1 MRGDHIENAMGLY
14 TRMQDAYRTLAFRTT
29 IKADGSNGTHL
40 VTRCSIPYRMRECY
54 DIPFI
59 SLDDVKQARASFA
72 EGRALWDSIKEQVRR
87 IGNVG
92 AGIDNMIGSIA
103 PLLAAGNG
111 DMNEEYQIVDL
122 LETLLELILGII
134 TIVSHPDLKRYETD
148 DDDDDDDDEEG
159 GARKKRAISGGTQAA
174 ATA

>member
-29 IKADGSNGTHL
+29 IKPNGSNGTHL
-40 VTRCSIPYRMRECY
+40 VTRCSIPYRMRGCHN
-54 DIPFI
+54 IPFI
-59 SLDDVKQARASFA
+59 RLDDVNEARASFA

-87 IGNVG
+87 MGHT
-92 AGIDNMIGSIA
+92 GIDNMIGSIA

-111 DMNEEYQIVDL
+111 DMNEVYQIVDL

-148 DDDDDDDDEEG
+148 DDDDDDDEEG